1 MAISSGLKK
10 AASKVVNKFGGSITY
25 RRVTTGIYNTSTG
38 TISETKTDS
47 SIKGVLDVVSTSEV
61 SDAITQ
67 QDKKLTIAAKDISFT
82 PTNKDRV
89 VIAGVE
95 FKVIAINTNEID
107 NTAIT
112 FDIFLRWQEKLKLV
126 KLMMYLEMQL

>member
-10 AASKVVNKFGGSITY
+10 AASKVINKFGGSITY
-25 RRVTTGIYNTSTG
+25 RRITTGIYNSSTG

-47 SIKGVLDVVSTSEV
+47 TIKGVLDAVASQEV

-67 QDKKLTIAAKDISFT
+67 QDKKLTVAAKDITFT

-95 FKVIAINTNEID
+95 YKVIAINTNELD

-112 FDIFLRWQEKLKLV
+112 FDIFLR
-126 KLMMYLEMQL
+126 

>member
-10 AASKVVNKFGGSITY
+10 AASKVINKFGGSITY
-25 RRVTTGIYNTSTG
+25 RRINTGIYNSSTG

-47 SIKGVLDVVSTSEV
+47 TIKGVLDVVSSREV

-67 QDKKLTIAAKDISFT
+67 QDKKLTVAAKDITFT

-95 FKVIAINTNEID
+95 YKVIGINTNELD

-112 FDIFLRWQEKLKLV
+112 FDIILR
-126 KLMMYLEMQL
+126 